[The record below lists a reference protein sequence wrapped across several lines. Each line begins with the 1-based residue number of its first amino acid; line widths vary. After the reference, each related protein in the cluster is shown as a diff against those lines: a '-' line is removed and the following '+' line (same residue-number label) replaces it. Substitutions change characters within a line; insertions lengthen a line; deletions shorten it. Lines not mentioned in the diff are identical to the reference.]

1 LQFFFSLLLTI
12 FCKFFLRFDVGNT
25 DIYYG
30 NLEEADLNWDQFEL
44 NKKKFNVESSYDEKH
59 YTTELIHSKI
69 PEKLK
74 VKAEKIVKE
83 IIENTKENDNIHLK
97 EERGLVSQTENDEE
111 DEEDKY
117 SSVLRNVKN

>member
-1 LQFFFSLLLTI
+1 MDES
-12 FCKFFLRFDVGNT
+12 
-25 DIYYG
+25 
-30 NLEEADLNWDQFEL
+30 DLNWDQFEL

-59 YTTELIHSKI
+59 YTTELIHSRI

-74 VKAEKIVKE
+74 MKAEKIVKE

-97 EERGLVSQTENDEE
+97 EERGIVNQTENDE